1 MVYNGNKRD
10 KYEKKVNI
18 LERNNEGT
26 NRNGQKKPYDEGTK
40 RKKKSYIEKKQGY
53 QKEIMKGQIETN
65 TKNWLDEKTY
75 YGTN

>member
-10 KYEKKVNI
+10 KYETKVNI

-40 RKKKSYIEKKQGY
+40 RKKKSYIEKK
-53 QKEIMKGQIETN
+53 
-65 TKNWLDEKTY
+65 
-75 YGTN
+75 

>member
-1 MVYNGNKRD
+1 MEIK
-10 KYEKKVNI
+10 
-18 LERNNEGT
+18 GT
-26 NRNGQKKPYDEGTK
+26 NTKQKSIYQKEIMKGQIETDKKKPYDEGTK